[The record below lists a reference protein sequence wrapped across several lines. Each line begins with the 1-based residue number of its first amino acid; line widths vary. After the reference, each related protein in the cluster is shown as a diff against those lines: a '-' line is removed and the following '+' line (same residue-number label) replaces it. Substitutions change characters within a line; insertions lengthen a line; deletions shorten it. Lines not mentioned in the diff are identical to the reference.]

1 MALAHLSVRAH
12 SRTFGHTVA
21 AALAYRQGENLYD
34 YRDGTQFRF
43 AWRRK
48 RGEVLSIGFAYG
60 RQPAWP
66 RNDPQA
72 FADALECAETRVN
85 SCISRDIEIALP
97 RELTL
102 AEQIQLAQI
111 WADILAARYGCAV
124 AFAVH
129 ASDAEGDEKN
139 THAHFLIS
147 TRRLTKDG
155 TLGEKIRAFH
165 GPAGVRGGPEI
176 RALRAKWERTCNA
189 ELERAGH
196 AVRIDM
202 GRKRGGR
209 AARHLGHKATALERE
224 ARRERHKKRGRKQPP
239 ERASAAEVVTQN
251 QRTGGCATD
260 RGTRLARHVAE
271 QQLIDQ
277 AEQVAARDEMRIQL
291 IDSQSVSEPTPI
303 RKRGRRPRRERG
315 PRQPRVRTGRSQ
327 QQPGDVARDDPQ
339 PEPPSVSETPADIST
354 IEPVPEPRAVPIA
367 ARDAAPEPPTRI
379 RWLQPTPEPRPLPIT
394 DAKAAREASTRVTDI
409 EAPDI
414 GTLDRL
420 LRAVREKISKLQAL
434 WDKAKPAEAAFQG
447 RGAWPSTQRRLTA
460 AWAAMVRAGEPHASS
475 DVELFATHFMTP
487 AEAMFLLKTIASDD
501 IERALRAAQLRA
513 REHGQPGE
521 FNPRGVK
528 LQFVLDGHQLD
539 QRALE
544 DGQMDI
550 LMYSWTRRH
559 VSRLPA
565 WLQERI
571 VEQCRT
577 LGLPEDTEPTIR
589 IPVGIRLVWDPVR
602 EPLSESDCVG
612 YMRRPDKTGKLPEL
626 QSREHIE
633 ALPAAVRTLD
643 EIYHA
648 TSLPEEIRAAALREA
663 MGGVAAERTMLSTGV
678 RFTLPA
684 IEIDTIASHAL
695 GVSSIEDR
703 FRSQSTPMRPA
714 TGTVRSGTDR
724 RTLFP
729 LVRAA
734 ARRVL
739 ERIEVLIRPRHE
751 IEPVRRPGVEVRPTT
766 EEIQTTRAHLDAR
779 LPDVLRTIG
788 WSRLGGNWLDPPHY
802 DDSDRVRRQR
812 IVRALHDTDPASA
825 PLIRAPESEEIA
837 AAMID
842 EHLLV
847 IALEQFGDH
856 RPPPAPQSL
865 RSESTER
872 WQRIITRG
880 FDAWTAL
887 VPQLARGI
895 RNAITRLEVLALR
908 EQTSAREAEA
918 SRPQRPGPGTRSGRE
933 RE

>member
-12 SRTFGHTVA
+12 SRTHGHTVA

-34 YRDGTQFRF
+34 YRDGTRFRF

-48 RGEVLSIGFAYG
+48 RGEILAIGFAYG

-72 FADALECAETRVN
+72 FADALESAETRVN

-97 RELTL
+97 HELTL

-129 ASDAEGDEKN
+129 ASDEEGDEKN

-147 TRRLTKDG
+147 TRRLAKDG

-176 RALRAKWERTCNA
+176 RSLRAEWERTCNA
-189 ELERAGH
+189 ALERAGT
-196 AVRIDM
+196 AARIDM
-202 GRKRGGR
+202 GRKQGGR
-209 AARHLGHKATALERE
+209 AARHLGHRATALERKLRC
-224 ARRERHKKRGRKQPP
+224 ARHAKSGTDEPLA
-239 ERASAAEVVTQN
+239 RASAVDLVTTN
-251 QRTGGCATD
+251 EAAGGCATE
-260 RGTRLARHVAE
+260 RGRQLAHHVAE
-271 QQLIDQ
+271 QKLINQLEQ
-277 AEQVAARDEMRIQL
+277 MAEADEMSIQL
-291 IDSQSVSEPTPI
+291 IEAQPDPQPTPI
-303 RKRGRRPRRERG
+303 RKRRRRPRRERA
-315 PRQPRVRTGRSQ
+315 PRRPRVRNRRRQQPRVDGEQTDQ
-327 QQPGDVARDDPQ
+327 QSKPPGASDA
-339 PEPPSVSETPADIST
+339 PAAIS
-354 IEPVPEPRAVPIA
+354 IVEPVPEALPVPTGAQDTASEPPPRIRRLPPG
-367 ARDAAPEPPTRI
+367 PEPS
-379 RWLQPTPEPRPLPIT
+379 PLPIR
-394 DAKAAREASTRVTDI
+394 DANTAREASSRVADI
-409 EAPDI
+409 EVPDI
-414 GTLDRL
+414 GTLDRQ
-420 LRAVREKISKLQAL
+420 LRAVRERGSILQAL
-434 WDKAKPAEAAFQG
+434 WDRAKPAEASFQG
-447 RGAWPSTQRRLTA
+447 RGTWPATQRRLTA
-460 AWAAMVRAGEPHASS
+460 AWAAMVRDAEPHASP
-475 DVELFATHFMTP
+475 DVEPFATHFVTP
-487 AEAMFLLKTIASDD
+487 AEAMFLLRTIARDD
-501 IERALRAAQLRA
+501 IERALRTAQLRA
-513 REHGQPGE
+513 SEQGQRGE

-528 LQFVLDGHQLD
+528 LQMVLDEHQLD

-550 LMYSWTRRH
+550 LMDSWTRRH

-565 WLQERI
+565 WIQKRI
-571 VEQCRT
+571 VEQCRA
-577 LGLPEDTEPTIR
+577 LGLREDTVPTIR

-633 ALPAAVRTLD
+633 GLPAAVRTLE

-663 MGGVAAERTMLSTGV
+663 MGGVAAERTMLSTGD

-695 GVSSIEDR
+695 GVSSFEDR

-714 TGTVRSGTDR
+714 TGTVRPGTDR

-751 IEPVRRPGVEVRPTT
+751 IEPVRRRGVEVRPTT

-887 VPQLARGI
+887 VPQLARGV

-908 EQTSAREAEA
+908 EQTSTREAEA
-918 SRPQRPGPGTRSGRE
+918 SRPRRPGPGTRSGRE